1 MAVNKPASIEIAI
14 GGQTFQ
20 MSTSDEPE
28 EHLREVADLVQRRL
42 ETLRRKMPTLSL
54 QNAAMLAAFDFASQL
69 LKSSRKA
76 DENRTLLAER
86 AQGLLERVENELA
99 ALRHG

>member
-1 MAVNKPASIEIAI
+1 MKPASIEITI
-14 GGQTFQ
+14 GGQQFQ
-20 MSTSDEPE
+20 MSTDEPE

-54 QNAAMLAAFDFASQL
+54 QNAAMLAAFDFASQV
-69 LKSSRKA
+69 LKATRKS
-76 DENRTLLAER
+76 DEKRQAIAER

-99 ALRHG
+99 TLRNG